1 MLKLTI
7 RFLLNLMIKDLGIKH
22 FIVSYSFNNNRYRSS
37 KEERAVKVYTVA
49 QESNYLV
56 IRNISAVGVGEELI
70 QLLASY
76 GTILEY
82 RYLDDIPAA
91 PYTEVMWVKFKDV
104 QSAMYFFPIFLIFN
118 RDAKVKMNKTSFY
131 GLDLFIMYG
140 PEYESV
146 QETLD
151 KLEYRRKTVHQRIIA
166 NKLEEGQSLKG
177 IKPINLKPIK
187 SIVTESE
194 KNDNKNEN
202 DGDDKKKKKEDKE
215 SQSSLLN
222 EQKEEMKEEV
232 KETDFVNESI
242 ANKVNQKL
250 HSLKKKAE
258 EEVKK
263 QMEHIEP
270 KKKRR
275 RI

>member
-104 QSAMYFFPIFLIFN
+104 QSAMYFFSIFLIFN